1 MVDVCVGTSVGTITD
16 PDCLGPCEPGTSV
29 TLEGIV
35 WHETEG
41 VLVVNVTWR
50 GKTYV
55 GTLLDCTRHDWAPP
69 RFCDSPTSDLD
80 ARTPKGR
87 GKRGRQATT
96 NTTTSNDLSNFT
108 ETRSSV
114 HSKLRSNNN
123 GGAKGRRNPGGPASP
138 TPFVPPKPDT
148 TPGKRKPKAP
158 EEEAP
163 AKKSKPPVVAP
174 APPPPPVTTVPTT
187 QTQTSSS
194 SSSSSPPP
202 SPVLLECP
210 EPNCSKKYK
219 HINGLKYHQ
228 SHAHGNADD
237 EETKESAGSLSEAE
251 EEPSPAPVVKKEGEP
266 SPAEVTAPETPTPTL
281 MEVPLPSP
289 QQPPSTPTPTPTPEV
304 EAPPQP
310 STPDKSVIK
319 PGVLR
324 FGTQEEALLTIPTV
338 PPSTRPVQTT
348 TSLQPSSPRQPSPA
362 PNPQTPIQLVIQPQT
377 QPVTPHVVQIAQSLA
392 QQNPAIN
399 AKVPQFKVKPTS
411 VLMPDDKKIV
421 KPPNHKK
428 KSRKSPAGSP
438 HPHPHLL
445 EPQPL
450 GLEPGGR
457 EDVQSPAYS
466 DISDDGAPVLD
477 PEVDGSK
484 SKPTTGD
491 KKVDV
496 NPGQSPHSIQHYN
509 MYPYYGQPPY
519 LVPSV
524 TTDNKPKDNT
534 NDKSLEAKPGL
545 EKEKK
550 EGNNVG
556 GEFQQKM
563 LPQHYYPYGYVPS
576 YPYNLEPGYSV
587 PMVAG
592 EEKTPVIKEEKS
604 PGPNENIK
612 QNIPP
617 VSTTLHVPNPN
628 KIKTEPG
635 TKEKHPNEN
644 HQILKES
651 IEMKN
656 QMSPAYLYSRPQ
668 QQQTQGVQQQDEM
681 RRYYIYPERRKDHSG
696 QSENNPGL
704 KATPPPQPK
713 QSAPAPSPKHKDK
726 PTVEDKKE
734 EKVKQEGVKPTMET
748 QGPPPPPTSSYA
760 YIHPGYMQSP
770 HYGAIPFDPSHSM
783 YARGINPMI
792 VPSPYPNNP
801 YIHPQLH
808 PPMPRYHAPED
819 LSRPPPGGPKALD
832 LLQHHA
838 NQYYTSHKIHEL
850 QERALKSPTPKAT
863 VASASPSAERQNVGA
878 ITGPQ
883 GTPTSTNSSQPPAAT
898 GKSGAGDSKE
908 ARSPPPQRHVHTHHH
923 THVGL
928 GYPILTGQYPA
939 PYGAAVLASQQAAA
953 VASSVISPY
962 SPK

>member
-1 MVDVCVGTSVGTITD
+1 MFNIHLSNDFVSIF
-16 PDCLGPCEPGTSV
+16 
-29 TLEGIV
+29 
-35 WHETEG
+35 
-41 VLVVNVTWR
+41 
-50 GKTYV
+50 
-55 GTLLDCTRHDWAPP
+55 

-87 GKRGRQATT
+87 GKRGRQATG
-96 NTTTSNDLSNFT
+96 TTTSNDLSNFT

-138 TPFVPPKPDT
+138 TPFVPPKTET

-163 AKKSKPPVVAP
+163 AKKSKPPPPTPTPP
-174 APPPPPVTTVPTT
+174 AIPTPTPIPTPTHTPPPPP
-187 QTQTSSS
+187 SL
-194 SSSSSPPP
+194 SSSPPP
-202 SPVLLECP
+202 SPILLECP

-228 SHAHGNADD
+228 SHAHGNVDD
-237 EETKESAGSLSEAE
+237 EETKESGGSGGSSSGGSLSEAE
-251 EEPSPAPVVKKEGEP
+251 EEPSPAPILKKEGEP
-266 SPAEVTAPETPTPTL
+266 SPAEVPTPETLTPQPV
-281 MEVPLPSP
+281 EVPISSP
-289 QQPPSTPTPTPTPEV
+289 QPPPKTPTPTPMELEVPPRPVTPE
-304 EAPPQP
+304 
-310 STPDKSVIK
+310 KSVIK

-324 FGTQEEALLTIPTV
+324 FAAQEEPLLTIPTV
-338 PPSTRPVQTT
+338 TPVNRPVQT
-348 TSLQPSSPRQPSPA
+348 SAPLQSSPPRQPSPISQA
-362 PNPQTPIQLVIQPQT
+362 PLQLVIQPQQ
-377 QPVTPHVVQIAQSLA
+377 QPISSHVVQIAQSLV
-392 QQNPAIN
+392 QQNPAIVT
-399 AKVPQFKVKPTS
+399 KVPQFKVKPTS
-411 VLMPDDKKIV
+411 VLMPDDKKTV

-428 KSRKSPAGSP
+428 KRKSPAGSP

-445 EPQPL
+445 DPQPL
-450 GLEPGGR
+450 GLETSGR

-484 SKPTTGD
+484 SKPRTGD
-491 KKVDV
+491 KKVEV
-496 NPGQSPHSIQHYN
+496 NPGQSPHSMQHYN

-524 TTDNKPKDNT
+524 TPTDNKPKENT
-534 NDKSLEAKPGL
+534 SDKGLEAKPGL
-545 EKEKK
+545 EKDKK
-550 EGNNVG
+550 EGG
-556 GEFQQKM
+556 SGEFQQKI
-563 LPQHYYPYGYVPS
+563 LSQHYYPYGYVPS
-576 YPYNLEPGYSV
+576 YPYNLDTGYSV
-587 PMVAG
+587 PMVT
-592 EEKTPVIKEEKS
+592 EEKPTVIKEEKS
-604 PGPNENIK
+604 PGPNENMK
-612 QNIPP
+612 QSLPP
-617 VSTTLHVPNPN
+617 PPTTLHVPNPT

-651 IEMKN
+651 IEIKN

-668 QQQTQGVQQQDEM
+668 QQPNQGISQQDEM
-681 RRYYIYPERRKDHSG
+681 RRYYIYPERRKEHSG
-696 QSENNPGL
+696 PPENPPGL

-713 QSAPAPSPKHKDK
+713 QSAPIPSPKHKDK
-726 PTVEDKKE
+726 PVVEDKKE

-770 HYGAIPFDPSHSM
+770 HYGAIPFDPGHSM

-801 YIHPQLH
+801 YMHPQLH

-819 LSRPPPGGPKALD
+819 LSRPPQGGPKALD

-863 VASASPSAERQNVGA
+863 VASPSPSAERGQNVGP
-878 ITGPQ
+878 ISGPQ
-883 GTPTSTNSSQPPAAT
+883 GTPTSTNPSQPPVSS
-898 GKSGAGDSKE
+898 GKPAQNESKDS
-908 ARSPPPQRHVHTHHH
+908 RSPPPQRHVHTHHH

-928 GYPILTGQYPA
+928 GYPILTGQYPTS
-939 PYGAAVLASQQAAA
+939 YGGKPL
-953 VASSVISPY
+953 
-962 SPK
+962 

>member
-1 MVDVCVGTSVGTITD
+1 M
-16 PDCLGPCEPGTSV
+16 
-29 TLEGIV
+29 
-35 WHETEG
+35 
-41 VLVVNVTWR
+41 
-50 GKTYV
+50 
-55 GTLLDCTRHDWAPP
+55 
-69 RFCDSPTSDLD
+69 
-80 ARTPKGR
+80 
-87 GKRGRQATT
+87 
-96 NTTTSNDLSNFT
+96 
-108 ETRSSV
+108 

-123 GGAKGRRNPGGPASP
+123 GGAKGRRNPGGPGSP
-138 TPFVPPKPDT
+138 TPFVPPKTDT
-148 TPGKRKPKAP
+148 TPGKRKSKAP

-163 AKKSKPPVVAP
+163 AKKSKPP
-174 APPPPPVTTVPTT
+174 PPPPTPTPAPTPNPTPTLTPTVVSTVP
-187 QTQTSSS
+187 
-194 SSSSSPPP
+194 SSPPP

-251 EEPSPAPVVKKEGEP
+251 EAPSPVPLKKEGEP
-266 SPAEVTAPETPTPTL
+266 SPSEVPAPETPTSTPL
-281 MEVPLPSP
+281 EVPTPSP
-289 QQPPSTPTPTPTPEV
+289 QPLPTTPTPDV
-304 EAPPQP
+304 EAPSAP

-338 PPSTRPVQTT
+338 PPPSRPVQPMA
-348 TSLQPSSPRQPSPA
+348 SLQPSSPRQPSPS
-362 PNPQTPIQLVIQPQT
+362 PNPQTPLQLVIQPQT
-377 QPVTPHVVQIAQSLA
+377 QPVVSSPHVVQITQTLT
-392 QQNPAIN
+392 QQNPPIN

-411 VLMPDDKKIV
+411 VLMPDDKKVV
-421 KPPNHKK
+421 KPTTHKK

-450 GLEPGGR
+450 GLETGGR

-484 SKPTTGD
+484 SKPVTGD
-491 KKVDV
+491 KKVEV
-496 NPGQSPHSIQHYN
+496 NPGQSPHSMQHYN

-524 TTDNKPKDNT
+524 TTDKPKENT
-534 NDKSLEAKPGL
+534 SDKSLEVKPSL
-545 EKEKK
+545 DKEKK
-550 EGNNVG
+550 DANNVG
-556 GEFQQKM
+556 GEFQQKI

-587 PMVAG
+587 PMVSDD
-592 EEKTPVIKEEKS
+592 KPTIIKEEKS
-604 PGPNENIK
+604 PGPNENTKPNNPIA
-612 QNIPP
+612 P
-617 VSTTLHVPNPN
+617 TTLHVPNLS
-628 KIKTEPG
+628 KIKCEPG

-656 QMSPAYLYSRPQ
+656 QMSPAYLYARPQ
-668 QQQTQGVQQQDEM
+668 QQQTQGVQQADEM
-681 RRYYIYPERRKDHSG
+681 RRYYIYPERRKEHT
-696 QSENNPGL
+696 NPSDNPLGL

-713 QSAPAPSPKHKDK
+713 QALPVPSPKHKDK
-726 PTVEDKKE
+726 PAMEDKKE
-734 EKVKQEGVKPTMET
+734 DKIKQEGVKPTMET

-770 HYGAIPFDPSHSM
+770 HYGTIPFDPGHSM

-792 VPSPYPNNP
+792 VPGPYSNNP

-819 LSRPPPGGPKALD
+819 LSRPPTGPPKALD

-838 NQYYTSHKIHEL
+838 SQYYTSHKIHEL

-863 VASASPSAERQNVGA
+863 VASASPSAERGPSVGTVA
-878 ITGPQ
+878 GSQGPTSAPNPPPTPTTGPK
-883 GTPTSTNSSQPPAAT
+883 NSPAE
-898 GKSGAGDSKE
+898 GKE

-923 THVGL
+923 THVGVGL

-939 PYGAAVLASQQAAA
+939 TYGGKPL
-953 VASSVISPY
+953 
-962 SPK
+962 